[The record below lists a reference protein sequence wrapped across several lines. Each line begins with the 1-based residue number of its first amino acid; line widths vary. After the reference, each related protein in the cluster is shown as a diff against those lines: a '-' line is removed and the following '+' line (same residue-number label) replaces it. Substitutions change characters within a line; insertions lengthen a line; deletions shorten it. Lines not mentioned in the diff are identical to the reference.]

1 MSIASVPGSSPPKK
15 RGRAIEHAYARLI
28 EKCKTQNDANRI
40 HIALENRLTP
50 LELASICSSSHI
62 PERLDVRGN
71 VSAWQRRMQSWIKK
85 CGSPALQAYERTR
98 ISPNIVLYS
107 RGHGQRAKA
116 LVVAFT
122 GVAHRLLLPTAVVL
136 QSMSIDS
143 HDVLLLKDPT
153 RRAYKVGIPDVPG
166 GFSQL
171 SRLIENLASEGRYS
185 SVVTFGVSGGGLP
198 ALALASQAGFD
209 KGVSVAG
216 GGRTSP
222 GSSIFLDVIQLADRD
237 NRTLNLLAI
246 YGADRRQDR
255 EAALSLTDI
264 PGLQALGIK
273 CGDSA
278 IGHNPLYPLLLTGS
292 LAAFLQTALN
302 PHVAGFSEDAMRAS
316 CVQGEYTQQ
325 RPSP

>member
-1 MSIASVPGSSPPKK
+1 MCQIVGQALSKFEALDCFLFDT
-15 RGRAIEHAYARLI
+15 RAH
-28 EKCKTQNDANRI
+28 
-40 HIALENRLTP
+40 
-50 LELASICSSSHI
+50 
-62 PERLDVRGN
+62 
-71 VSAWQRRMQSWIKK
+71 
-85 CGSPALQAYERTR
+85 
-98 ISPNIVLYS
+98 
-107 RGHGQRAKA
+107 
-116 LVVAFT
+116 VV
-122 GVAHRLLLPTAVVL
+122 GVFAA
-136 QSMSIDS
+136 
-143 HDVLLLKDPT
+143 
-153 RRAYKVGIPDVPG
+153 
-166 GFSQL
+166 
-171 SRLIENLASEGRYS
+171 E
-185 SVVTFGVSGGGLP
+185 
-198 ALALASQAGFD
+198 
-209 KGVSVAG
+209 
-216 GGRTSP
+216 
-222 GSSIFLDVIQLADRD
+222 RD